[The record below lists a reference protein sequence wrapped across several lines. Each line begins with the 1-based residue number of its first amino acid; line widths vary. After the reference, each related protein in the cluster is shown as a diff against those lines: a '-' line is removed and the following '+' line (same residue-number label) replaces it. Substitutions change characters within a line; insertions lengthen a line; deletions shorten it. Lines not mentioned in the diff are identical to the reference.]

1 MANMKDKDGNT
12 LLYASYAAATL
23 GFLISLYLTLY
34 HYIGIPLACSTSG
47 GLIDCASVL
56 NSPYAYILGIPMA
69 VFGMIFFAVFLIL
82 LYINNKD
89 SILIWNLIG
98 IGTVVY
104 LLDIEHIVGH
114 ICIWCTAVH
123 VLVLALLVLTIY
135 RTIHKKP

>member
-1 MANMKDKDGNT
+1 MTKMKEKDSKI
-12 LLYASYAAATL
+12 LIYASYTAATL
-23 GFLISLYLTLY
+23 GLLISLYLTLY
-34 HYIGIPLACSTSG
+34 HYIGIPLACSGS

-69 VFGMIFFAVFLIL
+69 VFGIIFFAAFLVL

-123 VLVLALLVLTIY
+123 VLVLALLILTIY
-135 RTIHKKP
+135 GMMHKKK